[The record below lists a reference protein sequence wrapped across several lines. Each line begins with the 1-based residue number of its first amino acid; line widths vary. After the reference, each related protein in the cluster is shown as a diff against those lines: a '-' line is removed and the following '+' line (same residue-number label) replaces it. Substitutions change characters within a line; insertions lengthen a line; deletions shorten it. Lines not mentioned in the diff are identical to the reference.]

1 MSFNEFKPSSTSV
14 AKPSLSIPII
24 ATIIALSP
32 KAKGLISCAP
42 NFASSGRTPGISET
56 IASISESGDSGINL
70 YFRATS
76 PILIAKRGQLI
87 NLGIQNKY
95 YYYRL
100 TSMYMEEPELRIG
113 GWVQQK
119 KRGKV
124 RRLFSF
130 LLIITVGLIVG
141 GPALVSYQNVNIDN
155 GSLYL
160 NAGVWNGPFENENTK
175 EFNGHLK
182 ISKESYESLDGESG
196 KLIILSLSSL
206 INLENLNYQNIV
218 VNKVKQQMAN
228 EGLEL
233 QSNGNILTEVN
244 PVLPLGTSIY
254 QWTAKTT
261 DDSIFF
267 NSDYDDELFVKVY
280 SWSLCTGLLEE
291 FDCNAIIS
299 IAIGVAQKDILQAT
313 DLIENVRL

>member
-1 MSFNEFKPSSTSV
+1 
-14 AKPSLSIPII
+14 
-24 ATIIALSP
+24 
-32 KAKGLISCAP
+32 
-42 NFASSGRTPGISET
+42 
-56 IASISESGDSGINL
+56 
-70 YFRATS
+70 
-76 PILIAKRGQLI
+76 
-87 NLGIQNKY
+87 
-95 YYYRL
+95 
-100 TSMYMEEPELRIG
+100 MEEPELRIG

-119 KRGKV
+119 KRGKI

-141 GPALVSYQNVNIDN
+141 GPALVSYHSVDVDD

-182 ISKESYESLDGESG
+182 ISKKSYESLDGESG

-206 INLENLNYQNIV
+206 VNLENLNYQNIV
-218 VNKVKQQMAN
+218 VNKVKQQMVY

-244 PVLPLGTSIY
+244 SVLPIGTSIY
-254 QWTAKTT
+254 QWTAITT
-261 DDSIFF
+261 DDSIYFS
-267 NSDYDDELFVKVY
+267 SDYEGELFVKVY
-280 SWSLCTGLLEE
+280 SWSLCTGPMEE
-291 FDCNAIIS
+291 FDCKAIIS

-313 DLIENVRL
+313 DLIENVRI

>member
-1 MSFNEFKPSSTSV
+1 
-14 AKPSLSIPII
+14 
-24 ATIIALSP
+24 
-32 KAKGLISCAP
+32 
-42 NFASSGRTPGISET
+42 
-56 IASISESGDSGINL
+56 
-70 YFRATS
+70 
-76 PILIAKRGQLI
+76 
-87 NLGIQNKY
+87 
-95 YYYRL
+95 
-100 TSMYMEEPELRIG
+100 MEEPELRIG

-119 KRGKV
+119 KRGKI

-141 GPALVSYQNVNIDN
+141 GPALVSYHSVDVDD

-182 ISKESYESLDGESG
+182 ISKKSYESLDGESG

-206 INLENLNYQNIV
+206 VNLENLNYQNIV
-218 VNKVKQQMAN
+218 VNKVKQQMVN

-244 PVLPLGTSIY
+244 SVLPIGTSIY
-254 QWTAKTT
+254 QWTAITT
-261 DDSIFF
+261 DDSIYFS
-267 NSDYDDELFVKVY
+267 SDYDGELFVKVY
-280 SWSLCTGLLEE
+280 SWSLCTGPMEE
-291 FDCNAIIS
+291 FDCKAIIS

-313 DLIENVRL
+313 DLIENVRI

>member
-1 MSFNEFKPSSTSV
+1 
-14 AKPSLSIPII
+14 
-24 ATIIALSP
+24 
-32 KAKGLISCAP
+32 
-42 NFASSGRTPGISET
+42 
-56 IASISESGDSGINL
+56 
-70 YFRATS
+70 
-76 PILIAKRGQLI
+76 
-87 NLGIQNKY
+87 
-95 YYYRL
+95 
-100 TSMYMEEPELRIG
+100 MEEPELRIG

-119 KRGKV
+119 KRGKI

-141 GPALVSYQNVNIDN
+141 GPALVSYHSVDVDD

-182 ISKESYESLDGESG
+182 ISKKSYESLDGESG

-206 INLENLNYQNIV
+206 VNLENLNYQNIV
-218 VNKVKQQMAN
+218 VNKVKQQMVN

-244 PVLPLGTSIY
+244 SVLPIGTYIY

-261 DDSIFF
+261 DDSIYFS
-267 NSDYDDELFVKVY
+267 SDYDGELFVKVY
-280 SWSLCTGLLEE
+280 SWSLCTGPMEE
-291 FDCNAIIS
+291 FDCKAIIS

-313 DLIENVRL
+313 DLIENVRI

>member
-1 MSFNEFKPSSTSV
+1 M
-14 AKPSLSIPII
+14 
-24 ATIIALSP
+24 
-32 KAKGLISCAP
+32 
-42 NFASSGRTPGISET
+42 
-56 IASISESGDSGINL
+56 
-70 YFRATS
+70 Y
-76 PILIAKRGQLI
+76 KRQD
-87 NLGIQNKY
+87 
-95 YYYRL
+95 
-100 TSMYMEEPELRIG
+100 
-113 GWVQQK
+113 
-119 KRGKV
+119 
-124 RRLFSF
+124 
-130 LLIITVGLIVG
+130 
-141 GPALVSYQNVNIDN
+141 IDN

-206 INLENLNYQNIV
+206 INLENLNYQNMV
-218 VNKVKQQMAN
+218 VNKVKQQMEN

-261 DDSIFF
+261 DDSIYFS
-267 NSDYDDELFVKVY
+267 SDYDGELFVKVY
-280 SWSLCTGLLEE
+280 SWSLCTGPMGE
-291 FDCNAIIS
+291 FDCKAIIS

-313 DLIENVRL
+313 DLIENVRI

>member
-1 MSFNEFKPSSTSV
+1 
-14 AKPSLSIPII
+14 
-24 ATIIALSP
+24 
-32 KAKGLISCAP
+32 
-42 NFASSGRTPGISET
+42 
-56 IASISESGDSGINL
+56 
-70 YFRATS
+70 
-76 PILIAKRGQLI
+76 
-87 NLGIQNKY
+87 
-95 YYYRL
+95 
-100 TSMYMEEPELRIG
+100 MEEPELRIG

-119 KRGKV
+119 KRGKI

-130 LLIITVGLIVG
+130 LLIVTVGLIVG
-141 GPALVSYQNVNIDN
+141 GPALVSYHSVDIDD

-206 INLENLNYQNIV
+206 VNLVNFNYQNIV
-218 VNKVKQQMAN
+218 VNKVKQQMVN

-244 PVLPLGTSIY
+244 PILPTGTSKY

-261 DDSIFF
+261 DDSIYF
-267 NSDYDDELFVKVY
+267 SSSYDGELFVKVY
-280 SWSLCTGLLEE
+280 SWSLCTGPMEE
-291 FDCNAIIS
+291 FDCKAIIS

-313 DLIENVRL
+313 DLIENVRI

>member
-1 MSFNEFKPSSTSV
+1 
-14 AKPSLSIPII
+14 
-24 ATIIALSP
+24 
-32 KAKGLISCAP
+32 
-42 NFASSGRTPGISET
+42 
-56 IASISESGDSGINL
+56 
-70 YFRATS
+70 
-76 PILIAKRGQLI
+76 
-87 NLGIQNKY
+87 
-95 YYYRL
+95 
-100 TSMYMEEPELRIG
+100 MEEPELRIG

-119 KRGKV
+119 KRGKI

-141 GPALVSYQNVNIDN
+141 GPALVSYHSVDVDD

-182 ISKESYESLDGESG
+182 ISKKSYESLDGKSG

-206 INLENLNYQNIV
+206 VNLENLNYQNIV
-218 VNKVKQQMAN
+218 VNKVKQQMVN

-244 PVLPLGTSIY
+244 SVLPIGTSIY

-261 DDSIFF
+261 DDSIYFS
-267 NSDYDDELFVKVY
+267 SDYDGELFVKVY
-280 SWSLCTGLLEE
+280 SWSLCTGPMEE
-291 FDCNAIIS
+291 FDCKAIIS

-313 DLIENVRL
+313 DLIENVRI